1 MENYSRDHMKQLL
14 KKLQQVVALVAV
26 CVFCISCSEV
36 PSLSSNP
43 WKVLTLPTESIFADI
58 AFVDNSDRGWL
69 VGTQATLFET
79 NDGGNNWEQK
89 TIDLGDAKIA
99 FDAVSFSGQ
108 EGWIVGKPSILLHT
122 DDGGTTWSRIAL
134 SSKLPG
140 SPDGIIALADNTAEM
155 VTDLGA
161 IYKTTDGGKNW
172 KALVEGAVGVARNIT
187 RSPNGEYVA
196 VSNKGNFYSTWTPG
210 DTEWTPHNRNS
221 SRRLQNMG
229 FDQSSNLWLL
239 ARGGVVQFSETGD
252 EGDWGEAIYPEFSAS
267 WGLLDVGY
275 RTSDELWV
283 AGGSGN
289 LLYSSDNGE
298 TWLKDREIED
308 VPSNLY
314 KVVFN
319 SPEQG
324 FVLGERGYLLKYEP
338 NSEAA

>member
-1 MENYSRDHMKQLL
+1 MKQFL
-14 KKLQQVVALVAV
+14 KKFKQIAVLVAI
-26 CVFCISCSEV
+26 CVFCVSCSEV
-36 PSLSSNP
+36 QSVSNNP
-43 WKVLTLPTESIFADI
+43 WKVLTLPTESIFADV
-58 AFVDNSDRGWL
+58 AFVDDSDRGWL

-79 NDGGNNWEQK
+79 NDGGEHWSQK
-89 TIDLGDAKIA
+89 NIDLGDEKIA
-99 FDAVSFSGQ
+99 FTAVSFSGE
-108 EGWIVGKPSILLHT
+108 EGWITGQPSILLHT
-122 DDGGTTWSRIAL
+122 TDGGTTWSRIAL
-134 SSKLPG
+134 SAKLPG
-140 SPDGIIALADNTAEM
+140 SPDGIIALGSNTAEM

-229 FDQSSNLWLL
+229 FDRGSNLWLL
-239 ARGGVVQFSETGD
+239 ARGGIVQFSETGD
-252 EGDWGEAIYPEFSAS
+252 EGDWSEAIYPEFSTS

-275 RTSDELWV
+275 RTPEELWV

-289 LLYSSDNGE
+289 LLYSPDGGE
-298 TWLKDREIED
+298 TWLKDREIEE

-319 SPEQG
+319 SPERG

-338 NSEAA
+338 GSDAA

>member
-1 MENYSRDHMKQLL
+1 MKQLL
-14 KKLQQVVALVAV
+14 KHLKQMTVLLVVCL
-26 CVFCISCSEV
+26 FCASCSEV
-36 PSLSSNP
+36 ASLPNNP
-43 WKVLTLPTESIFADI
+43 WKIMNLPTEAIFADVD
-58 AFVDNSDRGWL
+58 FVSNSDRGWL
-69 VGTQATLFET
+69 VGTQASIFET
-79 NDGGNNWEQK
+79 TDGGDNWQQK
-89 TIDLGDAKIA
+89 EIDFGEERIS
-99 FDAVSFSGQ
+99 FDAVSFSGK
-108 EGWIVGKPSILLHT
+108 EGWITGKPSILLHT
-122 DDGGTTWSRIAL
+122 DDGGDNWSRISL

-140 SPDGIIALADNTAEM
+140 SPEGIIALAPNTAEM

-210 DTEWTPHNRNS
+210 DTEWRPHNRNS

-229 FDQSSNLWLL
+229 FDLDSDLWLL
-239 ARGGVVQFSETGD
+239 ARGGIVQFSETGD
-252 EGDWGEAIYPEFSAS
+252 EGDWGEAIYPERSTS
-267 WGLLDVGY
+267 WGLLDVSY
-275 RTSDELWV
+275 RTPKELWV

-289 LLYSSDNGE
+289 LLFSSDNGE
-298 TWLKDREIED
+298 TWLKDREVEE

-319 SPEQG
+319 SENRG

-338 NSEAA
+338 STEAA

>member
-1 MENYSRDHMKQLL
+1 MKQLI
-14 KKLQQVVALVAV
+14 KKLQQIAVLVAI

-36 PSLSSNP
+36 PSLSNNP
-43 WKVLTLPTESIFADI
+43 WKVLTLPTESIFADV
-58 AFVDNSDRGWL
+58 AFVDDSDRGWL

-79 NDGGNNWEQK
+79 NDGGEHWEQK
-89 TIDLGDAKIA
+89 NIDLGDEKIA
-99 FDAVSFSGQ
+99 FTEVSFFGE
-108 EGWIVGKPSILLHT
+108 EGWITGQPSILLHT
-122 DDGGTTWSRIAL
+122 TDGGTTWSRIAL
-134 SSKLPG
+134 SAKLPG
-140 SPDGIIALADNTAEM
+140 SPDGIIALAPKTAEM

-210 DTEWTPHNRNS
+210 DSEWTPHNRNS

-229 FDQSSNLWLL
+229 FGRDSNLWLL
-239 ARGGVVQFSETGD
+239 ARGGIVQFSETGD
-252 EGDWGEAIYPEFSAS
+252 EGDWSEAIYPEFSTS

-275 RTSDELWV
+275 RTPEELWI

-289 LLYSSDNGE
+289 LLYSPDGGE
-298 TWLKDREIED
+298 TWLKDRDIEE

-319 SPEQG
+319 SPERG

-338 NSEAA
+338 GSDAA

>member
-1 MENYSRDHMKQLL
+1 MKQFL
-14 KKLQQVVALVAV
+14 KKLKQIAV
-26 CVFCISCSEV
+26 LFAICVFCVSCSEV
-36 PSLSSNP
+36 PSLSNNP
-43 WKVLTLPTESIFADI
+43 WKVLTLPTESIFADV
-58 AFVDNSDRGWL
+58 AFVDDSDRGWL

-79 NDGGNNWEQK
+79 NDGGEHWSQK
-89 TIDLGDAKIA
+89 NIDLGDEKIA
-99 FDAVSFSGQ
+99 FTAVSFSGE
-108 EGWIVGKPSILLHT
+108 EGWITGQPSILLHT
-122 DDGGTTWSRIAL
+122 TDGGTTWSRIAL
-134 SSKLPG
+134 SAKLPG
-140 SPDGIIALADNTAEM
+140 SPDGIIALGSNTAEM

-187 RSPNGEYVA
+187 RSSNGEYVA

-229 FDQSSNLWLL
+229 FGRDSNLWLL
-239 ARGGVVQFSETGD
+239 ARGGIVQFSETGD
-252 EGDWGEAIYPEFSAS
+252 EGDWSEAIYPEFSTS

-275 RTSDELWV
+275 RTPEELWI

-289 LLYSSDNGE
+289 LLYSPDGGE
-298 TWLKDREIED
+298 TWLKDREIEE

-319 SPEQG
+319 SPERG

-338 NSEAA
+338 GSDAA

>member
-1 MENYSRDHMKQLL
+1 MKQLL
-14 KKLQQVVALVAV
+14 KNFKQVVAMLAI
-26 CVFCISCSEV
+26 CLFCISCSEV
-36 PSLSSNP
+36 PSLENNP
-43 WKVLTLPTESIFADI
+43 WKILTLPTESIFSDV
-58 AFVDNSDRGWL
+58 AFVDDSDRGWL

-79 NDGGNNWEQK
+79 NDGGDTWEQK
-89 TIDLGDAKIA
+89 AIDLGDEKIA

-108 EGWIVGKPSILLHT
+108 EGWIIGKPSIMLHT
-122 DDGGTTWSRIAL
+122 KDGGTNWSRIAL

-140 SPDGIIALADNTAEM
+140 SPDGIVALAPDTAEM

-187 RSPNGEYVA
+187 RSSDGQYVA
-196 VSNKGNFYSTWTPG
+196 VSNKGNFYSTWKPG
-210 DTEWTPHNRNS
+210 DSEWTPHNRNS

-229 FDQSSNLWLL
+229 FDRDSNLWLL
-239 ARGGVVQFSETGD
+239 ARGGIVQFSETGD
-252 EGDWGEAIYPEFSAS
+252 EGDWTEAIYPEFSTS
-267 WGLLDVGY
+267 WGLLDIGY
-275 RTSDELWV
+275 RTPEEIWV

-298 TWLKDREIED
+298 TWLKDREIEE

-314 KVVFN
+314 KIVFN
-319 SPEQG
+319 SPEKG

-338 NSEAA
+338 TSNAA

>member
-1 MENYSRDHMKQLL
+1 MKQLQ
-14 KKLQQVVALVAV
+14 KSVQQIGILIAI

-36 PSLSSNP
+36 PSLSNNP
-43 WKVLTLPTESIFADI
+43 WKILTLPTEAIFADI

-79 NDGGNNWEQK
+79 KDGGDSWEQK
-89 TIDLGDAKIA
+89 KVDLGEEKIA
-99 FDAVSFSGQ
+99 FDAVSFSGE

-122 DDGGTTWSRIAL
+122 NDGGDTWSRIAL

-140 SPDGIIALADNTAEM
+140 SPEGIVALASDTAEM

-187 RSPNGEYVA
+187 RSADGQYVA
-196 VSNKGNFYSTWTPG
+196 VSNKGNFYSTWAPG

-229 FDQSSNLWLL
+229 FDPENNLWLL
-239 ARGGVVQFSETGD
+239 ARGGIVQFSETGD
-252 EGDWGEAIYPEFSAS
+252 EEDWSEAIYPEFSTS

-275 RTSDELWV
+275 RSPDELWI

-289 LLYSSDNGE
+289 LLYSADGGE
-298 TWLKDREIED
+298 TWLKDRDIEE
-308 VPSNLY
+308 VASNLY
-314 KVVFN
+314 KVVFTA
-319 SPEQG
+319 PDKG

>member
-1 MENYSRDHMKQLL
+1 MKQLL
-14 KKLQQVVALVAV
+14 KKLKQIVIICAI
-26 CVFCISCSEV
+26 CVFCVSCSDV
-36 PSLSSNP
+36 PSLSNNP
-43 WKVLTLPTESIFADI
+43 WKVLNLPTESIFADV
-58 AFVDNSDRGWL
+58 AFVDDSDRGWL

-79 NDGGNNWEQK
+79 NDGGEHWSQK
-89 TIDLGDAKIA
+89 NIDLGDEKIA
-99 FDAVSFSGQ
+99 FTAVSFSGE
-108 EGWIVGKPSILLHT
+108 EGWITGQPSILLHT
-122 DDGGTTWSRIAL
+122 TDGGDTWSRIAL
-134 SSKLPG
+134 SAKLPG
-140 SPDGIIALADNTAEM
+140 SPDGIIALAPKTAEM

-187 RSPNGEYVA
+187 RSSNGEYVA

-229 FDQSSNLWLL
+229 FDRDSNLWLL
-239 ARGGVVQFSETGD
+239 ARGGIVQFSETGD
-252 EGDWGEAIYPEFSAS
+252 EGDWSEAIYPEFSTS

-275 RTSDELWV
+275 RTPEELWI

-289 LLYSSDNGE
+289 LLYSPDGGE
-298 TWLKDREIED
+298 TWLKDREIEEI
-308 VPSNLY
+308 PSNLY

-319 SPEQG
+319 SPERG

-338 NSEAA
+338 GANAA